1 MRPSKDGTKHQIT
14 AKQQLAV
21 AVLATGGTEREA
33 ATVAKCH
40 RCTVSAWKMEPLFRQ
55 ALNIERNRIQEAK
68 TKGIVDLHL
77 KLREAAYKTILQG
90 IEAGDLTAAKWFL
103 EKTSLGDD
111 DKKVKEHE
119 QPLSQ
124 IHEEDMENILLGVVK
139 GRVRELLD
147 GEGVDDLERHTLEP
161 FMVRKFHREMIKAYE
176 GEEIDNE
183 N

>member
-33 ATVAKCH
+33 ATAAKCH

-55 ALNIERNRIQEAK
+55 ALNIERNRIREAK
-68 TKGIVDLHL
+68 IKGIIELHL

-124 IHEEDMENILLGVVK
+124 IHEEDMGSILLGVVK
-139 GRVRELLD
+139 GRVKELLD
-147 GEGVDDLERHTLEP
+147 WEGVDDLERQTLEP
-161 FMVRKFHREMIKAYE
+161 FMVRKFYRQLSKDYNSEEM
-176 GEEIDNE
+176 DNE
-183 N
+183 D